1 MMNLSS
7 LSLQKNPARNE
18 HVHVNMKRENG
29 TIPSWIFL
37 SFSHLFAQLNL
48 CAFCCRQIGTS
59 WSSVTI
65 TFSTFT
71 FFIHHRHIQPC
82 THLSHVR
89 LNVFVL
95 RKSIYLCMS
104 GRWHTSAEGVAEEL
118 KFHAIPTT
126 PHQFNYSFKLNS
138 DRVGKVQR
146 INCSVVELERNSSR
160 EFGVLKNILPNDTKN
175 SFWHSEEMKVFNK
188 LFPVSFF
195 IPKSSIHSK
204 RSAIETLKSHWERM
218 KIFWAQKRH
227 YSTK

>member
-1 MMNLSS
+1 
-7 LSLQKNPARNE
+7 
-18 HVHVNMKRENG
+18 MKRENG

-71 FFIHHRHIQPC
+71 FFIHHHHIQPC

-89 LNVFVL
+89 LDVFVL
-95 RKSIYLCMS
+95 RSSIYLCTT

-118 KFHAIPTT
+118 KIYVIATT
-126 PHQFNYSFKLNS
+126 FQLNYFFKLDS
-138 DRVGKVQR
+138 DRARK
-146 INCSVVELERNSSR
+146 CPSTESSKMSFDVELERIESWICNSQKFSTKR
-160 EFGVLKNILPNDTKN
+160 PNYTKN
-175 SFWHSEEMKVFNK
+175 SFWHSEEIKVFNK

-195 IPKSSIHSK
+195 VPKSSIHSQ
-204 RSAIETLKSHWERM
+204 RSAREKLKSHWERM

-227 YSTK
+227 YFTK